1 MRKANV
7 TRKTKETSISLG
19 LVLDGKGAYKV
30 DTTVPFLD
38 HMLSLMA
45 RHGFMDLK
53 VTARGDTEVDYHHLL
68 EDMGLVLGEG
78 IRQALG
84 DKKGIR
90 RYGHGVTPMDE
101 TLAEVVLDLSGRPYL
116 VYKAKQGRGK
126 LRDLDA
132 SLFEDFFRAVSNA
145 AGMNLHILVHYGRD
159 IHHVIEAIFKSFGR
173 ALSEAVA
180 RDPRIRGVRSTKGV
194 L

>member
-1 MRKANV
+1 
-7 TRKTKETSISLG
+7 
-19 LVLDGKGAYKV
+19 
-30 DTTVPFLD
+30 
-38 HMLSLMA
+38 
-45 RHGFMDLK
+45 
-53 VTARGDTEVDYHHLL
+53 
-68 EDMGLVLGEG
+68 
-78 IRQALG
+78 
-84 DKKGIR
+84 
-90 RYGHGVTPMDE
+90 
-101 TLAEVVLDLSGRPYL
+101 

>member
-1 MRKANV
+1 MRKAEV
-7 TRKTKETSISLG
+7 TRKTKETNIVLG
-19 LVLDGKGAYKV
+19 LDLDGKGTYKV
-30 DTTVPFLD
+30 STSVPFLD

-45 RHGFMDLK
+45 RHGFMDIK
-53 VTARGDTEVDYHHLL
+53 VTAKGDIEVDYHHLL
-68 EDMGLVLGEG
+68 EDMGIVLGEA

-90 RYGHGVTPMDE
+90 RYGHAVTPMDE
-101 TLAEVVLDLSGRPYL
+101 ALVEVALDLSGRPYL

-132 SLFEDFFRAVSNA
+132 ALFEDFFRAVSNA
-145 AGMNLHILVHYGRD
+145 AGMNLHVLVHYGRD
-159 IHHVIEAIFKSFGR
+159 VHHVIEAIFKSFGR
-173 ALSEAVA
+173 ALSEAVTH
-180 RDPRIRGVRSTKGV
+180 DPRIRGVRSTKGV